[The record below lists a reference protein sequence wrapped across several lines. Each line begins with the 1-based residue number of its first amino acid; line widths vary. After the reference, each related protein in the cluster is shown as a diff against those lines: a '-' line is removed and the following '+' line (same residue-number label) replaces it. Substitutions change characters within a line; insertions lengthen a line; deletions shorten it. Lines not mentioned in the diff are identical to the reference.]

1 MKDIFS
7 LHYFRIMNNHKTDH
21 FQIASFADEDQAYLI
36 SDILDE
42 AVVRLS
48 EVDTLQMNFKELI
61 ESNQCIP
68 FILRHLDN
76 KEDDVKLK
84 KNLFKNIDICTHI
97 LDEVLGAEFFSDMI
111 LYAADNK
118 GFYEKEFVVKTNK
131 LFE

>member
-7 LHYFRIMNNHKTDH
+7 LHYLRIMDNHKADH
-21 FQIASFADEDQAYLI
+21 FQIACFLDEDQAYLI

-48 EVDTLQMNFKELI
+48 EVDILDIRFKEVI
-61 ESNQCIP
+61 ENNQCIP
-68 FILRHLDN
+68 FILSYLD
-76 KEDDVKLK
+76 KEADVKLK
-84 KNLFKNIDICTHI
+84 QNLFKNIDICTHI

-111 LYAADNK
+111 LYAVANK
-118 GFYEKEFVVKTNK
+118 GFYEKEFVIKTQK